1 MRRLLA
7 LAGVLPGLGLAFA
20 CAVFPGPERV
30 ASEDERREYAAA
42 LVPLAANPRKA
53 QQSLEAFL
61 ASHPESPLADDAAL
75 RLAELARERKDTD
88 TAVRYWR
95 RVVVEHPRG
104 DRVDSAR
111 LALARVE
118 LARGNG
124 AAAESL
130 LRPMRLQRLSAEER
144 QLAYRAFASLAS
156 DPDERVRWLSRVR
169 AGESGAGD
177 LAAVDVEI
185 DRTLAELDARA
196 LVRLAG
202 EIGPEPP
209 AGRALLRAAE
219 LELAAGDADAAQRA
233 LERATRLPLLPE
245 EAMRLRSLEA
255 RARLR
260 ASSRAPAAAEVHEE
274 LPTLAQ
280 ASRRGGPRTAGAEGT
295 LGVVLPLSGRLA
307 RFGEESLQGIL
318 LAAGVFGGDGDGRR
332 VRVVIRDSAGDPQ
345 RAALAVAE
353 LAAIPDVVGIVGPL
367 LAAES
372 EAAGAVAEAAGV
384 ALVSLAAREETAEPR
399 ARGFRVRALPREEV
413 ELLVDHA
420 MGELGGHRFAILY
433 PRDAYGRGLR
443 RLFWEAVE
451 ARGGEIVAVASY
463 DPSATDFG
471 GPIRGLLGYELL
483 TPAEKQVLAKREE
496 MESKARRLPPTQGA
510 KLVAEARG
518 LTGPDGAPL
527 PPILDFD
534 ALFIPESHEKVVLI
548 APQLAFHDA
557 RGLRLLGTGS
567 WNHPDLVAIG
577 RDHVDGA
584 RFTAGF
590 FLESSLPL
598 VQEFAAAYEAAY
610 AAPPVDLAA
619 QSYDAANLL
628 LVQLARGLVT
638 REAALEGL
646 LELEAQPGV
655 TGVLSLA
662 GGLRKRPLL
671 LGVDHGQIV
680 EIE

>member
-1 MRRLLA
+1 VRRLLA
-7 LAGVLPGLGLAFA
+7 LGGVLPVLGLASA
-20 CAVFPGPERV
+20 CAVLPGPEPV
-30 ASEDERREYAAA
+30 ATEDERREYAAA
-42 LVPLAANPRKA
+42 LVPLASNPRKA
-53 QQSLEAFL
+53 QQGLEAFL
-61 ASHPESPLADDAAL
+61 QSHPESPLADDAAL
-75 RLAELARERKDTD
+75 RLGELASQRKDTEG
-88 TAVRYWR
+88 AVRYYR

-118 LARGNG
+118 LARGNR
-124 AAAESL
+124 AAAESV
-130 LRPMRLQRLSAEER
+130 LRPMRLQRLSPEER
-144 QLAYRAFASLAS
+144 QLAYRAFASLA
-156 DPDERVRWLSRVR
+156 DEPDERLRWLSRVR
-169 AGESGAGD
+169 AGTSGAGD
-177 LAAVDVEI
+177 LAAVDAEI
-185 DRTLAELDARA
+185 DRTLGEMDARA
-196 LVRLAG
+196 LMRVAA
-202 EIGPEPP
+202 EIEPNPP

-219 LELAAGDADAAQRA
+219 LALEAGDPDAAGRA
-233 LERATRLPLLPE
+233 LERAMRLPLLPE
-245 EAMRLRSLEA
+245 EATRLRSLEA

-260 ASSRAPAAAEVHEE
+260 ASRAGVPAEVHEA
-274 LPTLAQ
+274 LTTLAQ
-280 ASRRGGPRTAGAEGT
+280 ASRSGGPATAGAAGT
-295 LGVVLPLSGRLA
+295 LGAVLPLSGRLA

-318 LAAGVFGGDGDGRR
+318 LAAGVFGADGDGRR
-332 VRVVIRDSAGDPQ
+332 VRVVVRDSGGDPQ

-372 EAAGAVAEAAGV
+372 EAAAAAAEAAGIP
-384 ALVSLAAREETAEPR
+384 LVSLAAREEGAEPR
-399 ARGFRVRALPREEV
+399 PRAFRVRALPREEV
-413 ELLVDHA
+413 ELLVEHA
-420 MGELGGHRFAILY
+420 MGELGGRRFAVLY

-463 DPSATDFG
+463 EPSATDFG
-471 GPIRGLLGYELL
+471 SPIRSLLGYDLL
-483 TPAEKQVLAKREE
+483 SAAEKQVLAKREE
-496 MESKARRLPPTQGA
+496 MESKARRLPPAQGA
-510 KLVAEARG
+510 KLMAEARA

-557 RGLRLLGTGS
+557 RGIRLLGTGS

-590 FLESSLPL
+590 FAGSPLPI
-598 VQEFAAAYEAAY
+598 VQRFAAAYEEAY
-610 AAPPVDLAA
+610 AVPPVDLAA
-619 QSYDAANLL
+619 QGYDAANLL
-628 LVQLARGLVT
+628 LVQLARGFAT

-646 LELEAQPGV
+646 LEVDAQPGV

-662 GGLRKRPLL
+662 NGSRKRPLL
-671 LGVDHGQIV
+671 LGVDRGQIV